1 MHSDRASVNV
11 ASAAALRLVVVEARC
26 LNRRLLVDWLQKAW
40 PAAEIDAV
48 ADPTALD
55 EDLLPVDLA
64 LFGLGAA
71 APSAPAVAAAIL
83 HLSKR
88 IGSAPL
94 VVLGEREEL
103 AVVTAALQIGASGYV
118 PTSFDP
124 STAVRAFEFVL
135 AGGTFVPARSLV
147 EAGRSARSSAPPR
160 RADAGELPS
169 LTPRERDVAA
179 AVCAGKPNKIIAHE
193 LQISE
198 ATVKVFVR
206 LILRKVGATNRTEAA
221 SAIHRYFGE
230 LDEWPGTLSA
240 RRMAAAGSGL
250 QGSGRSKRTG
260 MATRTA

>member
-11 ASAAALRLVVVEARC
+11 VSAAALRIVVVEARC

-40 PAAEIDAV
+40 PASEIDAV
-48 ADPTALD
+48 AHPAALA
-55 EDLLPVDLA
+55 EERLPVDLA

-71 APSAPAVAAAIL
+71 SSAAPSVTAAI
-83 HLSKR
+83 HDLSRR
-88 IGSAPL
+88 IGSARL
-94 VVLGEREEL
+94 VVLGERENL
-103 AVVTAALQIGASGYV
+103 AVVTAALQIGASGYI

-124 STAVRAFEFVL
+124 STAVRAIEFVL
-135 AGGTFVPARSLV
+135 AGGTFAPARTLA
-147 EAGRSARSSAPPR
+147 EAGRSARSSAPPQQ
-160 RADAGELPS
+160 ADADEPPS

-221 SAIHRYFGE
+221 STIHRYFGG
-230 LDEWPGTLSA
+230 LDEWPSTSSA
-240 RRMAAAGSGL
+240 RRRAAAGPGL
-250 QGSGRSKRTG
+250 QGSGRSKRIG
-260 MATRTA
+260 IATRTA